1 MLKRILASFVLVVS
15 IAAVAAPAASA
26 DPVSYLPGPVDST
39 DSFVSVFDPAA
50 YGSRSDA
57 SLVISPYGTSQPI
70 RCAWARGQNSCS
82 QTDLWGN
89 HIALNR
95 LFFVPGSAT
104 YMDRPVYV
112 FAP

>member
-1 MLKRILASFVLVVS
+1 MLKRIFAAIVLAVG
-15 IAAVAAPAASA
+15 IAAVATPAASA
-26 DPVSYLPGPVDST
+26 DPVYYLPGPVDAT
-39 DSFVSVFDPAA
+39 DSFVSVLDPAA

-57 SLVISPYGTSQPI
+57 SLLISPYGTSQPI
-70 RCAWARGQNSCS
+70 RCSWARGQSSCS

-89 HIALNR
+89 HVALNR

-112 FAP
+112 FTP

>member
-1 MLKRILASFVLVVS
+1 MLKRVLASIVLAVGL
-15 IAAVAAPAASA
+15 AAVATPAASG
-26 DPVSYLPGPVDST
+26 DPVDST

-104 YMDRPVYV
+104 YMARPVYV

>member
-1 MLKRILASFVLVVS
+1 MLKRILASSVLAVG
-15 IAAVAAPAASA
+15 IAAVSAPAASG
-26 DPVSYLPGPVDST
+26 DPVYYLLDPVDST

-50 YGSRSDA
+50 YGSRSTDA
-57 SLVISPYGTSQPI
+57 LLISPYGTSQPI
-70 RCAWARGQNSCS
+70 TCSWARGQSSCS

-89 HIALNR
+89 HVALNR

-112 FAP
+112 FTP